1 MLRPSEAI
9 YGILVNKLIYI
20 IIENSFPKDPQGF
33 CTSNIESWLQGHAW
47 QTFMAKIERMEQE
60 LWMWEVIFAS

>member
-20 IIENSFPKDPQGF
+20 LIENSFPKDPPRILYQ
-33 CTSNIESWLQGHAW
+33 
-47 QTFMAKIERMEQE
+47 
-60 LWMWEVIFAS
+60 